1 MCALER
7 SEKGMD
13 YFMEENLKERLF
25 KPTKTGWER
34 ADEREREAIFN
45 LSKKYMDCLNVAKT
59 EREFIKQARK
69 MADENGYRDIIEFE
83 SLKPGD
89 KVYFVNRDKSMYLA
103 IIGEKPI
110 EDGLHIIGSH
120 VDSPRL
126 DLKPNPLYEDT
137 GLAYFKTHYY
147 GGIKKYQWTT
157 IPLSMHGVIVK
168 TNGEKVEINIGE
180 DENDPIFTI
189 TDLLPHLAQEQME
202 KKLKNGVEGEN
213 LNLLIGSIPYKDEK
227 VSEKVKLNI
236 LNILNQKYGIT
247 EIDFTSSEIE
257 LVPAFKARSLGFD
270 GSMVA
275 AYGQDDKVCAYTS
288 LHAMME
294 LENVKN
300 TAVCILSDKEEIGSM
315 GNTGM
320 ESHMFDFFISEILNK
335 LGVNKPN
342 LLDRVFCFS
351 KMLSSDVDAGFDPL
365 YASVSDKY
373 NAGFIGKG
381 ISLNK
386 YTGSRGKSEA
396 SDANAEYVAWVRN
409 VLEKNGI
416 DYQVAELGK
425 VDIGGGGTI
434 AYIIANK
441 GADVI
446 DCGVP
451 VLSMHAPYEVTSKYD
466 VYSAYKTYKAF
477 WQE

>member
-1 MCALER
+1 M
-7 SEKGMD
+7 SEELKKKLFNQKKDGWD
-13 YFMEENLKERLF
+13 DLKDNTKEEVFE
-25 KPTKTGWER
+25 
-34 ADEREREAIFN
+34 
-45 LSKKYMDCLNVAKT
+45 LSKNYMNFLNKAKT
-59 EREFIKQARK
+59 EREFIKEARK
-69 MADENGYRDIIEFE
+69 LADANGYKDIIEFDK
-83 SLKPGD
+83 LNPGD

-103 IIGEKPI
+103 IIGENSI
-110 EDGLHIIGSH
+110 EEGLHIIGSH

-168 TNGEKVEINIGE
+168 TNGEKIEINIGE
-180 DENDPIFTI
+180 SEDDPIFTI
-189 TDLLPHLAQEQME
+189 TDLLPHLAQDQM
-202 KKLKNGVEGEN
+202 KKTLSTGVEGEN
-213 LNLLIGSIPYKDEK
+213 LNLLIGSIPYGDEK
-227 VSEKVKLNI
+227 ISERVKLNI

-247 EIDFTSSEIE
+247 EVDLTSAEIE

-288 LHAMME
+288 LQAMME
-294 LENVKN
+294 LKNVKN

-335 LGVNKPN
+335 LQVNRPN
-342 LLDRVFCFS
+342 LLDKVFCFT
-351 KMLSSDVDAGFDPL
+351 KMLSSDVDAGYDPI
-365 YASVSDKY
+365 YASVSDKF
-373 NAGFIGKG
+373 NAGFLGKG

-386 YTGSRGKSEA
+386 YTGARGKSGA
-396 SDANAEYVAWVRN
+396 SDANAEYVAWIRN
-409 VLEKNGI
+409 VLEKNNI
-416 DYQVAELGK
+416 KYQVAELGK

-434 AYIIANK
+434 AYILANK

-466 VYSAYKTYKAF
+466 IYSAYKTYKAF
-477 WQE
+477 WEE

>member
-1 MCALER
+1 M
-7 SEKGMD
+7 G
-13 YFMEENLKERLF
+13 EELKEKLF
-25 KPTKTGWER
+25 KNKKVGWEEISEEEKNKVFEVS
-34 ADEREREAIFN
+34 D
-45 LSKKYMDCLNVAKT
+45 KYMEFLNKSKT
-59 EREFIKQARK
+59 EREFIKNARK
-69 MADENGYRDIIEFE
+69 LADENGFKDIMEYE
-83 SLKPGD
+83 TLKPGD
-89 KVYFVNRDKSMYLA
+89 KIYFINREKSMYLG
-103 IIGEKPI
+103 IVGEEPI
-110 EDGLHIIGSH
+110 EKGLNIIGSH

-126 DLKPNPLYEDT
+126 DLKPNPLYENT
-137 GLAYFKTHYY
+137 GLAYLKTHYY

-168 TNGEKVEINIGE
+168 TNGEKIEVNIGE
-180 DENDPIFTI
+180 AESDPIFTI

-202 KKLKNGVEGEN
+202 KKLKNGVDGED
-213 LNLLIGSIPYKDEK
+213 LQLLVGSIPYKDEK

-236 LNILNQKYGIT
+236 LDILNKKYGIT
-247 EIDFTSSEIE
+247 EEDLTSAEIE

-270 GSMVA
+270 SSMIA

-288 LHAMME
+288 LAAMME
-294 LENVKN
+294 LQNVKN
-300 TAVCILSDKEEIGSM
+300 TAICILSDKEEIGSM

-342 LLDRVFCFS
+342 LLDKVFCFS
-351 KMLSSDVDAGFDPL
+351 KMLSSDVDAGFDPI
-365 YASVSDKY
+365 YASVSDKE
-373 NAGFIGKG
+373 NAGFLGKG

-386 YTGSRGKSEA
+386 YTGARGKSGA

-409 VLEKNGI
+409 VLEKNNI
-416 DYQVAELGK
+416 RYQVAELGK
-425 VDIGGGGTI
+425 VDVGGGGTI

-451 VLSMHAPYEVTSKYD
+451 VLSMHAPYEVTSKFD
-466 VYSAYKTYKAF
+466 VYSAYKTYMAF
-477 WQE
+477 WKE

>member
-1 MCALER
+1 M
-7 SEKGMD
+7 SEELKDKLFNKKENGWKD
-13 YFMEENLKERLF
+13 LNDEEKNK
-25 KPTKTGWER
+25 
-34 ADEREREAIFN
+34 IFEFSN
-45 LSKKYMDCLNVAKT
+45 NYMKFLNISKT
-59 EREFIKQARK
+59 EREFIKNAK
-69 MADENGYRDIIEFE
+69 KLADENGYKDIMEFD

-89 KVYFVNRDKSMYLA
+89 KIYFINREKSMYLA
-103 IIGEKPI
+103 IIGAEPI
-110 EDGLHIIGSH
+110 ENGLHIIGSH

-126 DLKPNPLYEDT
+126 DLKPNPLCEDT
-137 GLAYFKTHYY
+137 ELAYFKTHYY

-157 IPLSMHGVIVK
+157 IPLAIHGRIVK
-168 TNGEKVEINIGE
+168 TNGEKIDICIGE

-189 TDLLPHLAQEQME
+189 TDLLPHLAQDQMQ
-202 KKLKNGVEGEN
+202 KKLKDGIDGED
-213 LNLLIGSIPYKDEK
+213 LKLLVGSIPYGNEK
-227 VSEKVKLNI
+227 GADLVKLNI

-247 EIDFTSSEIE
+247 EADLSSSEIE
-257 LVPAFKARSLGFD
+257 LVPEFKARSLGFD
-270 GSMVA
+270 SGLIA

-288 LHAMME
+288 LMAMME
-294 LENVKN
+294 LDNVKN

-320 ESHMFDFFISEILNK
+320 ESHMFDFFVSEILNK
-335 LGVNKPN
+335 IGVNKPN

-351 KMLSSDVDAGFDPL
+351 KMLSSDVDAGYDPI
-365 YASVSDKY
+365 YASVSDRE
-373 NAGFIGKG
+373 NAGFLGKG

-386 YTGSRGKSEA
+386 YTGARGKSGA
-396 SDANAEYVAWVRN
+396 SDANAEYVAWIRSL
-409 VLEKNGI
+409 LEKNDI
-416 DYQVAELGK
+416 KYQIAELGK

-446 DCGVP
+446 DLGVP

-466 VYSAYKTYKAF
+466 VYSAYRTYKAF

>member
-1 MCALER
+1 
-7 SEKGMD
+7 
-13 YFMEENLKERLF
+13 MEEELKEKLF
-25 KPTKTGWER
+25 NKKDNGWETL
-34 ADEREREAIFN
+34 DSNQKEEVFD
-45 LSKKYMDCLNVAKT
+45 LSKKYMDFLNIAKT
-59 EREFIKQARK
+59 EREFIKHARK
-69 MADENGYRDIIEFE
+69 LANENGYKDIMEFDT
-83 SLKPGD
+83 LKPGD
-89 KVYFVNRDKSMYLA
+89 KIYFVNREKSMYLA
-103 IIGEKPI
+103 IIGEKSI
-110 EDGLHIIGSH
+110 EEGLHIIGSH

-147 GGIKKYQWTT
+147 GWIKKYQWTT
-157 IPLSMHGVIVK
+157 IPLSIHGVIVK
-168 TNGEKVEINIGE
+168 ANGEKIEVNIGE
-180 DENDPIFTI
+180 DEEDPIFTI

-202 KKLKNGVEGEN
+202 KKLKNGVDGED
-213 LNLLIGSIPYKDEK
+213 LNLLIGSIPYSSSKI
-227 VSEKVKLNI
+227 SEKVKLNI

-247 EIDFTSSEIE
+247 EADLTSSEIE

-335 LGVNKPN
+335 LGVNRPN
-342 LLDRVFCFS
+342 LLDKVFCFS
-351 KMLSSDVDAGFDPL
+351 KMLSSDVDAGFDPI
-365 YASVSDKY
+365 YASVSDKL
-373 NAGFIGKG
+373 NAGFLGNG

-386 YTGSRGKSEA
+386 YTGARGKSGA

-409 VLEKNGI
+409 ILEKNDI
-416 DYQVAELGK
+416 RYQIAELGK

-466 VYSAYKTYKAF
+466 VYSAYETYKAF
-477 WQE
+477 WNE

>member
-1 MCALER
+1 M
-7 SEKGMD
+7 G
-13 YFMEENLKERLF
+13 EELKKKLF
-25 KPTKTGWER
+25 RNQKTGWE
-34 ADEREREAIFN
+34 EISEEEKQEIEKI
-45 LSKKYMDCLNVAKT
+45 SKSYMDFLNRAKT
-59 EREFIKQARK
+59 EREFIKEAK
-69 MADENGYRDIIEFE
+69 KLADENGYRDIMEFE
-83 SLKPGD
+83 TLKTGD
-89 KVYFVNRDKSMYLA
+89 KVYFINRKKSMYLA
-103 IIGEKPI
+103 VIGENSI
-110 EDGLHIIGSH
+110 ENDGLHIIGSH

-126 DLKPNPLYEDT
+126 DLKPNPLYEDG

-168 TNGEKVEINIGE
+168 TNGDTIEINIGE
-180 DENDPIFTI
+180 NEEDPIFTI

-202 KKLKNGVEGEN
+202 KKLKNGIDGED
-213 LNLLIGSIPYKDEK
+213 LSLLIGSIPLKDGDKKIPEG
-227 VSEKVKLNI
+227 VKLNI
-236 LNILNQKYGIT
+236 LNILNKKYGII
-247 EIDFTSSEIE
+247 EQDLASAEIE
-257 LVPAFKARSLGFD
+257 LVPAFKARTMGLD
-270 GSMVA
+270 ESMVA
-275 AYGQDDKVCAYTS
+275 AYGQDDKICAYTS

-294 LENVKN
+294 LERVKN

-335 LGVNKPN
+335 LGINKPN
-342 LLDRVFCFS
+342 LLDKVFCFS

-365 YASVSDKY
+365 YASVSDKT

-386 YTGSRGKSEA
+386 YTGSRGKSGA
-396 SDANAEYVAWVRN
+396 SDANAEYVAWIRN
-409 VLEKNGI
+409 ILEKHNI
-416 DYQVAELGK
+416 RYQVAELGK

-451 VLSMHAPYEVTSKYD
+451 VLSMHAPYEVTSKFD
-466 VYSAYKTYKAF
+466 IYSAYKAYKAF
-477 WQE
+477 WNE

>member
-1 MCALER
+1 
-7 SEKGMD
+7 
-13 YFMEENLKERLF
+13 MEEELKEKLF
-25 KPTKTGWER
+25 NKKDNGWETL
-34 ADEREREAIFN
+34 DSNQKEEVFD
-45 LSKKYMDCLNVAKT
+45 LSKKYMDFLNVAKT
-59 EREFIKQARK
+59 EREFIKHARK
-69 MADENGYRDIIEFE
+69 LANENGYKDIMEFDT
-83 SLKPGD
+83 LKPGD
-89 KVYFVNRDKSMYLA
+89 KIYFVNREKSMYLA
-103 IIGEKPI
+103 IIGEKSI
-110 EDGLHIIGSH
+110 EEGLHIIGSH

-157 IPLSMHGVIVK
+157 IPLSIHGVIVK
-168 TNGEKVEINIGE
+168 ANGEKIEVNIGE
-180 DENDPIFTI
+180 DEEDPIFTI

-202 KKLKNGVEGEN
+202 KKLKNGVDGED
-213 LNLLIGSIPYKDEK
+213 LNLLIGSIPYSSSKI
-227 VSEKVKLNI
+227 SEKVKLNI

-247 EIDFTSSEIE
+247 EADLTSSEIE

-335 LGVNKPN
+335 LVVNRPN
-342 LLDRVFCFS
+342 LLDKVFCFS
-351 KMLSSDVDAGFDPL
+351 KMLSSDVDAGFDPI
-365 YASVSDKY
+365 YASVSDKH
-373 NAGFIGKG
+373 NAGFLGKG

-386 YTGSRGKSEA
+386 YTGARGKSGA

-409 VLEKNGI
+409 ILERNDIK
-416 DYQVAELGK
+416 YQIAELGK

-466 VYSAYKTYKAF
+466 IYSAYKTYKTF
-477 WQE
+477 WEE

>member
-1 MCALER
+1 M
-7 SEKGMD
+7 G
-13 YFMEENLKERLF
+13 EELKKKLF
-25 KPTKTGWER
+25 RNQKTGWE
-34 ADEREREAIFN
+34 EISEEEKQEIEKI
-45 LSKKYMDCLNVAKT
+45 SKSYMDFLNRAKT
-59 EREFIKQARK
+59 EREFIKEAK
-69 MADENGYRDIIEFE
+69 KLADENGYRDIMEFE
-83 SLKPGD
+83 TLKTGD
-89 KVYFVNRDKSMYLA
+89 KVYFINRKKSMYLA
-103 IIGEKPI
+103 VIGENSI
-110 EDGLHIIGSH
+110 ENDGLHIIGSH

-126 DLKPNPLYEDT
+126 DLKPNPLYEDG

-168 TNGEKVEINIGE
+168 TNGDTIEINIGE
-180 DENDPIFTI
+180 DEKDPIFTI

-202 KKLKNGVEGEN
+202 KKLKNGIDGED
-213 LNLLIGSIPYKDEK
+213 LSLLIGSIPLKDGDKKIPEG
-227 VSEKVKLNI
+227 VKLNI
-236 LNILNQKYGIT
+236 LNILNKKYGII
-247 EIDFTSSEIE
+247 EQDLASAEIE
-257 LVPAFKARSLGFD
+257 LVPAFKARTMGLD
-270 GSMVA
+270 ESMVA
-275 AYGQDDKVCAYTS
+275 AYGQDDKICAYTS

-294 LENVKN
+294 LERVKN

-335 LGVNKPN
+335 LGINKPN
-342 LLDRVFCFS
+342 LLDKVFCFS

-365 YASVSDKY
+365 YASVSDKT
-373 NAGFIGKG
+373 NAGFMGKG

-386 YTGSRGKSEA
+386 YTGSRGKSGA
-396 SDANAEYVAWVRN
+396 SDANAEYVAWIRN
-409 VLEKNGI
+409 ILEKHNI
-416 DYQVAELGK
+416 RYQVAELGK

-451 VLSMHAPYEVTSKYD
+451 VLSMHAPYEVTSKFD
-466 VYSAYKTYKAF
+466 IYSAYKAYKAF
-477 WQE
+477 WNE

>member
-1 MCALER
+1 
-7 SEKGMD
+7 
-13 YFMEENLKERLF
+13 MEEELKEKLF
-25 KPTKTGWER
+25 NKKDNGWETLGSNQKEEVF
-34 ADEREREAIFN
+34 D
-45 LSKKYMDCLNVAKT
+45 LSKKYMDFLNVAKT
-59 EREFIKQARK
+59 EREFIKHARK
-69 MADENGYRDIIEFE
+69 LANENGYKDIMEFDT
-83 SLKPGD
+83 LKPGD
-89 KVYFVNRDKSMYLA
+89 KIYFVNREKSMYLA
-103 IIGEKPI
+103 IIGEKSI
-110 EDGLHIIGSH
+110 EEGLHIIGSH

-157 IPLSMHGVIVK
+157 IPLSIHGVIVK
-168 TNGEKVEINIGE
+168 ANGEKIEVNIGE
-180 DENDPIFTI
+180 DEEDPIFTI

-202 KKLKNGVEGEN
+202 KKLKNGVDGED
-213 LNLLIGSIPYKDEK
+213 LNLLIGSIPYSSSKI
-227 VSEKVKLNI
+227 SEKVKLNI

-247 EIDFTSSEIE
+247 EADLTSSEIE
-257 LVPAFKARSLGFD
+257 LVPAFKARSLAFD

-335 LGVNKPN
+335 LGVNRPN
-342 LLDRVFCFS
+342 LLDKVFCFS
-351 KMLSSDVDAGFDPL
+351 KMLSSDVDAGFDPI
-365 YASVSDKY
+365 YASVSDKH
-373 NAGFIGKG
+373 NAGFLGKG

-386 YTGSRGKSEA
+386 YTGARGKSGA

-409 VLEKNGI
+409 ILERNDIK
-416 DYQVAELGK
+416 YQIAELGK

-466 VYSAYKTYKAF
+466 IYSAYKTYKAF
-477 WQE
+477 WEE

>member
-1 MCALER
+1 M
-7 SEKGMD
+7 G
-13 YFMEENLKERLF
+13 EELKEKLF
-25 KPTKTGWER
+25 DQKKVGWES
-34 ADEREREAIFN
+34 ADEQQKEKIFN
-45 LSKKYMDCLNVAKT
+45 LSNNYMNFLNLAKT

-69 MADENGYRDIIEFE
+69 LADENGYKDIMEYDT
-83 SLKPGD
+83 LRPGD
-89 KVYFVNRDKSMYLA
+89 KVYFVNREKSMYLA
-103 IIGEKPI
+103 IIGEKNI

-137 GLAYFKTHYY
+137 GLAYLRTHYY

-168 TNGEKVEINIGE
+168 TNGEKITINIGE
-180 DENDPIFTI
+180 SDEDPIFTI
-189 TDLLPHLAQEQME
+189 TDLLPHLAQDQME

-213 LNLLIGSIPYKDEK
+213 LQILIGSIPYDDKK

-247 EIDFTSSEIE
+247 EADLTSAEIE

-270 GSMVA
+270 SSMVA

-288 LHAMME
+288 LAAMME
-294 LENVKN
+294 LQNVKN

-335 LGVNKPN
+335 LGVNKLN
-342 LLDRVFCFS
+342 LLDKVFCYS
-351 KMLSSDVDAGFDPL
+351 KMLSSDVDAGYDPL
-365 YASVSDKY
+365 YASVSDKD
-373 NAGFIGKG
+373 NAGYLGKG
-381 ISLNK
+381 IALVK
-386 YTGSRGKSEA
+386 YTGARGKSGA

-409 VLEKNGI
+409 VLEKNDI
-416 DYQVAELGK
+416 KYQLTELGK

-434 AYIIANK
+434 AYILANK

-466 VYSAYKTYKAF
+466 IYSAYETYKAF
-477 WQE
+477 WKE